1 MGGLLGNMVVF
12 MGGLLGNMVVSINYM
27 LGGVTMCRGS
37 ATNLMVLGVFFLGW
51 VGGGTF
57 LGSLVVSILG

>member
-1 MGGLLGNMVVF
+1 